1 MAVDRKQQMKEIT
14 ERLEEGVKDIFTSEM
29 YTTYLCTMAKFHNY
43 SFNNTLLIAMQ
54 RPDATLVAGFN
65 AWKNKFNR
73 YVKKG
78 EKGIQ
83 IIAPAP
89 IKEVEEREKIDKDTG
104 LALSL
109 IHI

>member
-1 MAVDRKQQMKEIT
+1 MARAA
-14 ERLEEGVKDIFTSEM
+14 R
-29 YTTYLCTMAKFHNY
+29 YA
-43 SFNNTLLIAMQ
+43 A
-54 RPDATLVAGFN
+54 

-104 LALSL
+104 LAVLFAVNCHAIPPFS
-109 IHI
+109 

>member
-1 MAVDRKQQMKEIT
+1 MQNFFIFREKQ
-14 ERLEEGVKDIFTSEM
+14 
-29 YTTYLCTMAKFHNY
+29 H
-43 SFNNTLLIAMQ
+43 
-54 RPDATLVAGFN
+54 

-104 LALSL
+104 LAVLNENGEPEMERVEYVVPRFRLTTVL
-109 IHI
+109 IYRRRMVNRFRRWK